1 MNKQKLTE
9 LGLTEEQADG
19 VLALLDGAY
28 VPKDRFN
35 QLNDKYKAAEKLAAD
50 TKKQLDG
57 LKAAGDP
64 AELVKEL
71 EAARKAAKTQ
81 AEEHEKAMAALEL
94 DYAVRAA
101 IPDAQDAAL
110 VASLVDKTGLRLKDG
125 AVEGLDEQLK
135 SLRAT
140 KPFLCKKAE
149 PDTGGFSSP
158 RPGDSGGAAAWPKTP
173 EELQSMSMAEYRAYR
188 ERAGDFPKN

>member
-71 EAARKAAKTQ
+71 EAARNAAKTQ
-81 AEEHEKAMAALEL
+81 AEEHEKDMAALEL

-101 IPDAQDAAL
+101 IPDAQE
-110 VASLVDKTGLRLKDG
+110 S
-125 AVEGLDEQLK
+125 
-135 SLRAT
+135 
-140 KPFLCKKAE
+140 KPFLFKKAE
-149 PDTGGFSSP
+149 PKTGGFSSP

>member
-110 VASLVDKTGLRLKDG
+110 VASLVDKTGLKLKDG

-135 SLRAT
+135 SLRES
-140 KPFLCKKAE
+140 KPFLFKAE
-149 PDTGGFSSP
+149 PKTGGFSSP

>member
-71 EAARKAAKTQ
+71 EAARKAAKEQ

-110 VASLVDKTGLRLKDG
+110 VASLVDKTGLKLKDG

-135 SLRAT
+135 SLREA
-140 KPFLCKKAE
+140 KPFLFKAE
-149 PDTGGFSSP
+149 PKTGGFSSP
-158 RPGDSGGAAAWPKTP
+158 RPGDSGGAAAWPKTAD
-173 EELQSMSMAEYRAYR
+173 ELQAMSMAEYRAYR